1 MIKKN
6 KNLSKITS
14 IFKKFKIDIFSS
26 NKINL
31 FDLGVFNSYSYLEL
45 ISELE
50 LKLKIKF
57 TDKEMF
63 NKKNGHLNYLL
74 KLILK
79 KIK

>member
-1 MIKKN
+1 M
-6 KNLSKITS
+6 
-14 IFKKFKIDIFSS
+14 
-26 NKINL
+26 NL

>member
-1 MIKKN
+1 M
-6 KNLSKITS
+6 
-14 IFKKFKIDIFSS
+14 
-26 NKINL
+26 NL

-63 NKKNGHLNYLL
+63 NKKMVT
-74 KLILK
+74 
-79 KIK
+79 

>member
-6 KNLSKITS
+6 KNLFKISS

-26 NKINL
+26 NKMNL

-63 NKKNGHLNYLL
+63 NKKNGNLNYLL

-79 KIK
+79 KIR